1 MSASI
6 AKYPIAPEFE
16 IPDSLRL
23 SWQKTINLMAEL
35 FQVPAGLIMRVHP
48 NEIEVFITSQTPDN
62 CYPAGA
68 REHLDSGLYCERVM
82 DTRQELLVPNA
93 LKDPEW
99 DHNPD
104 IKLGMISYCGLPLCW
119 PDGRIFG
126 TICVLSREENDYGG
140 LYRQL
145 LWQFRDS
152 VQQSMHTLYDNIRLH
167 ETQEDLEQHKAQ
179 LTQTLDSLKKT
190 QEELIHT
197 ETLAALGAMVA
208 GISHELNTPI
218 GNALIATTALQERTR
233 QLAAQLGAQTIRR
246 STLEEFIKATQEMS
260 ELALQAITQ
269 SAKLV
274 KSFKQVAIDQT
285 SESRRS
291 FELKRLIDDNLA
303 NLKAGQGYDRVI
315 MQNTVGEG
323 LLCDTY
329 PGPLSQVLLNLV
341 HNAAVHGIGARQDG
355 RIVISAYQDKE
366 TIYLE
371 VLDNGQGM
379 APNVLA
385 HIFDPFFTT
394 TLGKGGSGL
403 GLSICRR
410 IATSVL
416 GGSLT
421 ARSSPGEGS
430 CFTLTFPR
438 IAPGRL

>member
-152 VQQSMHTLYDNIRLH
+152 VQQSMHTLYDNIRLQ

-291 FELKRLIDDNLA
+291 FDLKRLIDDNLA

-315 MQNTVGEG
+315 MQNTVSEG

-329 PGPLSQVLLNLV
+329 PGPLSQVLLNLA

-366 TIYLE
+366 TICLE

-379 APNVLA
+379 TPNVLA

-421 ARSSPGEGS
+421 VRSAPGEGS

-438 IAPGRL
+438 MAPGRL

>member
-1 MSASI
+1 MSASLS
-6 AKYPIAPEFE
+6 KYPIAPEFE

-23 SWQKTINLMAEL
+23 SWQKTVNLMAEL
-35 FQVPAGLIMRVHP
+35 FHVPAGLIMRVHP
-48 NEIEVFITSQTPDN
+48 REIEVFITSQTPDN

-99 DHNPD
+99 QHNPD
-104 IKLGMISYCGLPLCW
+104 IKVGMISYCGLPLCW
-119 PDGRIFG
+119 PDGRLFG
-126 TICVLSREENDYGG
+126 TICVLSRAESDYAG

-145 LWQFRDS
+145 LLQFRDS
-152 VQQSMHTLYDNIRLH
+152 VQQGMHTLYDNIRLQ
-167 ETQEDLEQHKAQ
+167 ETQEELEQHKSQ
-179 LTQTLDSLKKT
+179 LTHTLDSLKKT

-218 GNALIATTALQERTR
+218 GNALIATTALQEQTR

-246 STLEEFIKATQEMS
+246 TTLEEFVHASQEMS
-260 ELALQAITQ
+260 ELALQAIIQ
-269 SAKLV
+269 SAKLIS
-274 KSFKQVAIDQT
+274 SFKQVAIEQT

-291 FELKRLIDDNLA
+291 FDLRRLIDDNLA
-303 NLKAGQGYDRVI
+303 NLKAGPGFEQVVLHKLID
-315 MQNTVGEG
+315 EE
-323 LLCDTY
+323 LLCDSY
-329 PGPLSQVLLNLV
+329 PYPLSQVLLNLI
-341 HNAAVHGIGARQDG
+341 HNALLHGIGDHQDG
-355 RIVISAYQDKE
+355 RIEIRAHQDQQS
-366 TIYLE
+366 IHLE
-371 VLDNGQGM
+371 VLDNGRGM

-416 GGSLT
+416 GGGLT
-421 ARSSPGEGS
+421 ARSAPGKGS
-430 CFTLTFPR
+430 CFTLSFPR
-438 IAPGRL
+438 IAPGRV

>member
-218 GNALIATTALQERTR
+218 GNALIAITALQERTR

-366 TIYLE
+366 IICLE

-421 ARSSPGEGS
+421 ARSAPGEGS
-430 CFTLTFPR
+430 CFTLSFPR
-438 IAPGRL
+438 MAPGRL

>member
-35 FQVPAGLIMRVHP
+35 FHVPAGLIMRVHP

-323 LLCDTY
+323 LICDTY

-438 IAPGRL
+438 MAPGRL

>member
-285 SESRRS
+285 SESRRI

-341 HNAAVHGIGARQDG
+341 HNAAVHGIGSRQDG

-366 TIYLE
+366 TISLE

-438 IAPGRL
+438 MAPGRL

>member
-1 MSASI
+1 MSASLS
-6 AKYPIAPEFE
+6 KYPIAPELE

-23 SWQKTINLMAEL
+23 SWQKTVNLMAEL
-35 FQVPAGLIMRVHP
+35 FHVPAGLIMRVHP
-48 NEIEVFITSQTPDN
+48 REIEVFITSQTPDN

-99 DHNPD
+99 QHNPD
-104 IKLGMISYCGLPLCW
+104 IKVGMISYCGLPLCW
-119 PDGRIFG
+119 PDGRLFG
-126 TICVLSREENDYGG
+126 TICVLSREENDYCG

-145 LWQFRDS
+145 LLQFRDS
-152 VQQSMHTLYDNIRLH
+152 VQQGMHTLYDNIRLQ
-167 ETQEDLEQHKAQ
+167 ETQEELEQHKSQ
-179 LTQTLDSLKKT
+179 LTHTLDSLKKT

-218 GNALIATTALQERTR
+218 GNALIATTALQEQTR

-246 STLEEFIKATQEMS
+246 TTLEEFVHASQEMS

-269 SAKLV
+269 SAKLIS
-274 KSFKQVAIDQT
+274 SFKQVAIEQT

-291 FELKRLIDDNLA
+291 FDLRRLIDDNLA
-303 NLKAGQGYDRVI
+303 NLKAGPGFEQVVLHNLID
-315 MQNTVGEG
+315 EE
-323 LLCDTY
+323 LLCDSY
-329 PGPLSQVLLNLV
+329 PGPLSQVLLNLI
-341 HNAAVHGIGARQDG
+341 HNALLHGIGDRQDG
-355 RIVISAYQDKE
+355 RIEIRAHQDQQS
-366 TIYLE
+366 IHLE
-371 VLDNGQGM
+371 VLDNGRGM

-416 GGSLT
+416 GGGLT
-421 ARSSPGEGS
+421 ARSALGKGS
-430 CFTLTFPR
+430 CFTLSFPR
-438 IAPGRL
+438 IAPGRV

>member
-35 FQVPAGLIMRVHP
+35 FHVPAGLIMRVHP

-179 LTQTLDSLKKT
+179 LTQTLNSLKKT

-341 HNAAVHGIGARQDG
+341 HNAAVHGIGSRQEG

-366 TIYLE
+366 TISLE

-438 IAPGRL
+438 MAPGRL

>member
-126 TICVLSREENDYGG
+126 TICVLSREENHYGG

-179 LTQTLDSLKKT
+179 LTQTLESLKKT

-323 LLCDTY
+323 LICDTY

-341 HNAAVHGIGARQDG
+341 HNAAVHGIGSRQDG

-438 IAPGRL
+438 MAPGRL

>member
-1 MSASI
+1 MSASLS
-6 AKYPIAPEFE
+6 KYPIAPEFE

-23 SWQKTINLMAEL
+23 SWQKTVNLMAEL
-35 FQVPAGLIMRVHP
+35 FHVPAGLIMRVHP
-48 NEIEVFITSQTPDN
+48 REIEVFITSQTPDN

-99 DHNPD
+99 QHNPD
-104 IKLGMISYCGLPLCW
+104 IKVGMISYCGLPLCW
-119 PDGRIFG
+119 PDGRLFG

-145 LWQFRDS
+145 LLQFRDS
-152 VQQSMHTLYDNIRLH
+152 VQQGMHTLYDNIRLQ
-167 ETQEDLEQHKAQ
+167 ETQEELEQHKSQ
-179 LTQTLDSLKKT
+179 LTHTLDSLKKT

-218 GNALIATTALQERTR
+218 GNALIATTALQEQTR
-233 QLAAQLGAQTIRR
+233 QLAAELGAQTIRR
-246 STLEEFIKATQEMS
+246 TTLEEFVHASQEMS

-269 SAKLV
+269 SAKLIS
-274 KSFKQVAIDQT
+274 SFKQVAIEQT

-303 NLKAGQGYDRVI
+303 NLKAGQGYDRVM

>member
-35 FQVPAGLIMRVHP
+35 FHVPAGLIMRVHP

-303 NLKAGQGYDRVI
+303 NLKAGQGYDCVI

-366 TIYLE
+366 NIYLE

-438 IAPGRL
+438 MAPGRL

>member
-35 FQVPAGLIMRVHP
+35 FHVPAGLIMRVHP
-48 NEIEVFITSQTPDN
+48 SEIEVFITSQTPDN

-246 STLEEFIKATQEMS
+246 ATLEEFIQATQEMS

-291 FELKRLIDDNLA
+291 FDLKCLIDDNLA

-329 PGPLSQVLLNLV
+329 PGPLSQILLNLV
-341 HNAAVHGIGARQDG
+341 HNAAVHGIGTRQDG

-416 GGSLT
+416 GGCLT
-421 ARSSPGEGS
+421 VRSAPGEGS

-438 IAPGRL
+438 MAPGRL

>member
-1 MSASI
+1 MSASLS
-6 AKYPIAPEFE
+6 KYPIAPEFE

-23 SWQKTINLMAEL
+23 SWQKTVNLMAEL
-35 FQVPAGLIMRVHP
+35 FHVPAGLIMRVHP
-48 NEIEVFITSQTPDN
+48 REIEVFITSQTPDN

-99 DHNPD
+99 QHNPD
-104 IKLGMISYCGLPLCW
+104 IKVGMISYCGLPLCW
-119 PDGRIFG
+119 PDGRLFG

-145 LWQFRDS
+145 LLQFRDS
-152 VQQSMHTLYDNIRLH
+152 VQQGMHTLYDNIRLQ
-167 ETQEDLEQHKAQ
+167 ETQEELEQHKSQ
-179 LTQTLDSLKKT
+179 LTHTLDSLKKT
-190 QEELIHT
+190 QEDLIHT

-218 GNALIATTALQERTR
+218 GNALIATTALQEQTR

-246 STLEEFIKATQEMS
+246 TTLEEFVHASQEMS

-269 SAKLV
+269 SAKLIS
-274 KSFKQVAIDQT
+274 SFKQVAIEQT

-291 FELKRLIDDNLA
+291 FDLRRLIDDNLA
-303 NLKAGQGYDRVI
+303 NLKAGPGFEQVVLHNLID
-315 MQNTVGEG
+315 EE
-323 LLCDTY
+323 LLCDSY
-329 PGPLSQVLLNLV
+329 PGPLSQVLLNLI
-341 HNAAVHGIGARQDG
+341 HNALLHGIGDRQDG
-355 RIVISAYQDKE
+355 RIEIRAHQDQQS
-366 TIYLE
+366 IHLE
-371 VLDNGQGM
+371 VLDNGRGM

-416 GGSLT
+416 GGGLT
-421 ARSSPGEGS
+421 ARSAPGKGS
-430 CFTLTFPR
+430 CFTLSFPR
-438 IAPGRL
+438 IAPGRV

>member
-1 MSASI
+1 MSASLS
-6 AKYPIAPEFE
+6 KYPIAPELE

-23 SWQKTINLMAEL
+23 SWQKTVNLMAEL
-35 FQVPAGLIMRVHP
+35 FHVPAGLIMRVHP
-48 NEIEVFITSQTPDN
+48 REIEVFITSQTPDN

-99 DHNPD
+99 QHNPD
-104 IKLGMISYCGLPLCW
+104 IKVGMISYCGLPLCW
-119 PDGRIFG
+119 PDGRLFG
-126 TICVLSREENDYGG
+126 TICVLSREENVYGG

-145 LWQFRDS
+145 LLQFRDS
-152 VQQSMHTLYDNIRLH
+152 VQQGMHTLYDNIRLQ
-167 ETQEDLEQHKAQ
+167 ETQEELEQHKSQ
-179 LTQTLDSLKKT
+179 LTHTLDSLKKT

-218 GNALIATTALQERTR
+218 GNALIATTALQEQTQ

-246 STLEEFIKATQEMS
+246 TTLEEFVHASQEMS

-269 SAKLV
+269 SAKLIS
-274 KSFKQVAIDQT
+274 SFKQVAIEQT

-291 FELKRLIDDNLA
+291 FDLRRLIDDNLA
-303 NLKAGQGYDRVI
+303 NLKADPGFDQVVLHNLID
-315 MQNTVGEG
+315 EE
-323 LLCDTY
+323 LLCDSY
-329 PGPLSQVLLNLV
+329 PGPLGQVLLNLI
-341 HNAAVHGIGARQDG
+341 HNALLHGIGDRQDG
-355 RIVISAYQDKE
+355 RIEIRAHQDQQSVH
-366 TIYLE
+366 LE
-371 VLDNGQGM
+371 VLDNGRGM

-416 GGSLT
+416 GGGLT
-421 ARSSPGEGS
+421 ARSAPGKGS
-430 CFTLTFPR
+430 CFTLSFPR
-438 IAPGRL
+438 IAPGRV

>member
-1 MSASI
+1 MSASLS
-6 AKYPIAPEFE
+6 KYPIAPEFE

-23 SWQKTINLMAEL
+23 SWQKTVNLMAEL
-35 FQVPAGLIMRVHP
+35 FHVPAGLIMRVHP
-48 NEIEVFITSQTPDN
+48 REIEVFITSQTPDN

-93 LKDPEW
+93 LKNPEW
-99 DHNPD
+99 QHNPD
-104 IKLGMISYCGLPLCW
+104 IKVGMISYCGLPLCW
-119 PDGRIFG
+119 PDGRLFG

-145 LWQFRDS
+145 LLQFRDS
-152 VQQSMHTLYDNIRLH
+152 VQQGMHTLYDNIRLQ
-167 ETQEDLEQHKAQ
+167 ETQEELEQHKLQ
-179 LTQTLDSLKKT
+179 LTHTLDSLKKT

-218 GNALIATTALQERTR
+218 GNALIATTAMQEQTR

-246 STLEEFIKATQEMS
+246 TTLEEFVHASQEMS

-269 SAKLV
+269 SAKLIS
-274 KSFKQVAIDQT
+274 SFKQVAIEQT

-291 FELKRLIDDNLA
+291 FDLRRLIDDNLA
-303 NLKAGQGYDRVI
+303 NLKAGSGFDQVVLHNLID
-315 MQNTVGEG
+315 EE
-323 LLCDTY
+323 LLCDSY
-329 PGPLSQVLLNLV
+329 PGPLGQVLLNLI
-341 HNAAVHGIGARQDG
+341 HNALLHGIGDRQDG
-355 RIVISAYQDKE
+355 RIEIRAHQDQQSVH
-366 TIYLE
+366 LE
-371 VLDNGQGM
+371 VLDNGRGM

-416 GGSLT
+416 GGGLT
-421 ARSSPGEGS
+421 ARSAPGKGS
-430 CFTLTFPR
+430 CFTLSFPR
-438 IAPGRL
+438 NAPGRV

>member
-1 MSASI
+1 MSVSVS
-6 AKYPIAPEFE
+6 KYPIAPEFD

-35 FQVPAGLIMRVHP
+35 FKVPAGLIMRVHP
-48 NEIEVFITSQTPDN
+48 NEIEVFITSDTPGN
-62 CYPAGA
+62 CYPEGA

-93 LKDPEW
+93 LNDPEW
-99 DHNPD
+99 QHNPD

-152 VQQSMHTLYDNIRLH
+152 VQQSMHTLYDNIRLK
-167 ETQEDLEQHKAQ
+167 ETREDLEKHKAQ

-190 QEELIHT
+190 QEDLIHT

-218 GNALIATTALQERTR
+218 GNALIATTALQEKTQ
-233 QLAAQLGAQTIRR
+233 QLAVQLGAQAIRR
-246 STLEEFIKATQEMS
+246 STLEEFIQSALDMS
-260 ELALQAITQ
+260 QVAIQAISQ

-285 SESRRS
+285 SESRRH
-291 FELKRLIDDNLA
+291 FDLKSLIDDNLA
-303 NLKAGQGYDRVI
+303 NLKPGLVHNRLTLQNVVEPGVI
-315 MQNTVGEG
+315 
-323 LLCDTY
+323 CDTY
-329 PGPLSQVLLNLV
+329 PGPLSQVLLNLI
-341 HNAAVHGIGARQDG
+341 HNAAIHGIRAEQEGV
-355 RIVISAYQDKE
+355 ILISARLHEEQ
-366 TIYLE
+366 ISLE
-371 VLDNGQGM
+371 VLDNGRGM
-379 APNVLA
+379 EPCVLT

-394 TLGKGGSGL
+394 ALGQGGSGI

-416 GGSLT
+416 GGTLT
-421 ARSSPGEGS
+421 ARSKPDEGS
-430 CFTLTFPR
+430 CFTLTIPR
-438 IAPGRL
+438 VAPGRM

>member
-246 STLEEFIKATQEMS
+246 ATLEEFIQATQEMS

-291 FELKRLIDDNLA
+291 FDLKCLIDDNLA

-341 HNAAVHGIGARQDG
+341 HNAAVHGIGTRQDG

-421 ARSSPGEGS
+421 ARSAPGEGS
-430 CFTLTFPR
+430 CFTLSFPR
-438 IAPGRL
+438 MAPGRL

>member
-323 LLCDTY
+323 LICDTY

-341 HNAAVHGIGARQDG
+341 HNAAVHGIGSRQDG

-438 IAPGRL
+438 MAPGRL

>member
-35 FQVPAGLIMRVHP
+35 FHVPAGLIMRVHP
-48 NEIEVFITSQTPDN
+48 REIEVFITSQTPDN

-99 DHNPD
+99 EHNPD

-179 LTQTLDSLKKT
+179 LTQTLNSLKKT

-341 HNAAVHGIGARQDG
+341 HNAAVHGIGGRQDG

-366 TIYLE
+366 SISLE

-421 ARSSPGEGS
+421 ARSAPGEGS

-438 IAPGRL
+438 MAPGRL

>member
-1 MSASI
+1 MSASLS
-6 AKYPIAPEFE
+6 KYPIAPEFE

-167 ETQEDLEQHKAQ
+167 ETQEDLEQHKAR

-303 NLKAGQGYDRVI
+303 NLKAGQGYDRVM

-385 HIFDPFFTT
+385 HIFDHFFTT

>member
-35 FQVPAGLIMRVHP
+35 FHVPAGLIMRVHP

-167 ETQEDLEQHKAQ
+167 ETQEELEQHKAQ

-438 IAPGRL
+438 MAPGRL

>member
-218 GNALIATTALQERTR
+218 GNALIATTALQEKTR

-285 SESRRS
+285 SENRRS
-291 FELKRLIDDNLA
+291 FDLKCLIDDNLA

-341 HNAAVHGIGARQDG
+341 HNAAVHGIGSRQDG

-366 TIYLE
+366 TISLE

-379 APNVLA
+379 APNVLT

-438 IAPGRL
+438 MAPGRL

>member
-246 STLEEFIKATQEMS
+246 ATLEEFIKATQEMS

-285 SESRRS
+285 SESRRI

-341 HNAAVHGIGARQDG
+341 HNAAVHGIGSRQDG

-366 TIYLE
+366 TISLE

-438 IAPGRL
+438 MAPGRL

>member
-1 MSASI
+1 MSASLS
-6 AKYPIAPEFE
+6 KYPIAPEFE

-23 SWQKTINLMAEL
+23 SWQKTVNLMAEL
-35 FQVPAGLIMRVHP
+35 FHVPAGLIMRVHP
-48 NEIEVFITSQTPDN
+48 REIEVFITSQTPDN

-99 DHNPD
+99 QHNPD
-104 IKLGMISYCGLPLCW
+104 IKVGMISYCGLPLCW
-119 PDGRIFG
+119 PDGRLFG

-145 LWQFRDS
+145 LLQFRDS
-152 VQQSMHTLYDNIRLH
+152 VQQGMHTLYDNIRLQ
-167 ETQEDLEQHKAQ
+167 ETQEELEQHKSQ
-179 LTQTLDSLKKT
+179 LTHTLDSLKKT

-218 GNALIATTALQERTR
+218 GNALIATTALQEQTR

-246 STLEEFIKATQEMS
+246 TTLEEFVHASQEMS

-269 SAKLV
+269 SAKLIS
-274 KSFKQVAIDQT
+274 SFKQVAIEQT

-291 FELKRLIDDNLA
+291 FDLRRLIDDNLA
-303 NLKAGQGYDRVI
+303 SLKSGPGFDQVVLHNLID
-315 MQNTVGEG
+315 EE
-323 LLCDTY
+323 LLCDSY
-329 PGPLSQVLLNLV
+329 PGPLGQVLLNLI
-341 HNAAVHGIGARQDG
+341 HNAFLHGIGDRQDG
-355 RIVISAYQDKE
+355 RIEIRAHQDQQSVH
-366 TIYLE
+366 LE
-371 VLDNGQGM
+371 VLDNGRGM

-416 GGSLT
+416 GGGLT
-421 ARSSPGEGS
+421 ARSAPGKGS
-430 CFTLTFPR
+430 CFTLSFPR
-438 IAPGRL
+438 IAPGRV

>member
-35 FQVPAGLIMRVHP
+35 FHVPAGLIMRVHP

-341 HNAAVHGIGARQDG
+341 HNAAVHGIGSRQDG

-366 TIYLE
+366 TISLE

-438 IAPGRL
+438 MAPGRL

>member
-35 FQVPAGLIMRVHP
+35 FHVPAGLIMRVHP

-438 IAPGRL
+438 MAPGRL